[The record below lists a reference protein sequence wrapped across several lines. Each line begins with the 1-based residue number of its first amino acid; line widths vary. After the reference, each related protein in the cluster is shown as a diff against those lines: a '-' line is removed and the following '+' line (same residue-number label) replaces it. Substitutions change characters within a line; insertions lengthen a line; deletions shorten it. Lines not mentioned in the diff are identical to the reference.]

1 MLEDWSVGGFKDWSV
16 GGLECCN
23 VQGLHCWSIRGL
35 DHWSVRMLLEGCSV
49 RIFGVWDDGSV
60 RRLEDCRTG
69 VVDN

>member
-49 RIFGVWDDGSV
+49 RIFGVWDDSRV
-60 RRLEDCRTG
+60 RRLEDWRTG